1 MNLGKVL
8 LGIVAGAAVG
18 AAVGVLFAPKKG
30 SVTRR
35 YVSKKGKEYA
45 GELEEK
51 FSGLIESVNEKIES
65 VKEETAR
72 LVKSGKIKAEEVEVK
87 LKNTVN

>member
-1 MNLGKVL
+1 MNSGKVL
-8 LGIVAGAAVG
+8 LGMAAGAAVG
-18 AAVGVLFAPKKG
+18 AALGILFAPKKG

-35 YVSKKGKEYA
+35 FMSEKGKEYA
-45 GELEEK
+45 GDLEEK
-51 FSGLIESVNEKIES
+51 FNGFIDSVNEKIDA

-72 LVKSGKIKAEEVEVK
+72 LVKSGKVKAEEVEAK